1 MEIMEGV
8 RPGRDDGRDVAILM
22 ATSIV
27 IMIYHDAVGGDG
39 VLSGFAAV
47 AAVHSD
53 RGAAVRE
60 KRRLESEQRALAFY
74 EGDEE
79 EEDEA
84 REGLP
89 SPRTKA
95 QPLEQLHDNAASA
108 VPSSYVHGGTLGTR
122 SAMAGQTNAHVPV
135 HVAQDIFSKVRY

>member
-60 KRRLESEQRALAFY
+60 AAPGERAA
-74 EGDEE
+74 GP
-79 EEDEA
+79 
-84 REGLP
+84 GLL
-89 SPRTKA
+89 R
-95 QPLEQLHDNAASA
+95 
-108 VPSSYVHGGTLGTR
+108 G
-122 SAMAGQTNAHVPV
+122 
-135 HVAQDIFSKVRY
+135 

>member
-60 KRRLESEQRALAFY
+60 AAPGERAA
-74 EGDEE
+74 GP
-79 EEDEA
+79 
-84 REGLP
+84 GLL
-89 SPRTKA
+89 
-95 QPLEQLHDNAASA
+95 Q
-108 VPSSYVHGGTLGTR
+108 
-122 SAMAGQTNAHVPV
+122 
-135 HVAQDIFSKVRY
+135 

>member
-84 REGLP
+84 RDGP
-89 SPRTKA
+89 ASPRTKA
-95 QPLEQLHDNAASA
+95 QMQSLASNANANA
-108 VPSSYVHGGTLGTR
+108 NATGTTGTR
-122 SAMAGQTNAHVPV
+122 ASTSSSATL
-135 HVAQDIFSKVRY
+135 SR

>member
-1 MEIMEGV
+1 
-8 RPGRDDGRDVAILM
+8 M

-84 REGLP
+84 RDGLA

-95 QPLEQLHDNAASA
+95 QMQSLASNANANA
-108 VPSSYVHGGTLGTR
+108 NATGTGTTGTR
-122 SAMAGQTNAHVPV
+122 ASTSSSATL
-135 HVAQDIFSKVRY
+135 SR